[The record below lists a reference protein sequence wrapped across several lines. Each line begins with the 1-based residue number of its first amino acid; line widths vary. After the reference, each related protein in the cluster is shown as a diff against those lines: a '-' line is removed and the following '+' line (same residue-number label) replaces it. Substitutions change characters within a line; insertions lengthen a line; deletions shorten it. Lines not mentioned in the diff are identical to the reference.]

1 MRNDGELPNEVVTTA
16 ANHSGV
22 RKSNRSAPHRRLR
35 SSALAAVLRALAEQP
50 SLQSENVVEHAIDPP
65 SLESM
70 VGDHARPLQ
79 MVAKRC
85 TQWAIDPRPPGYLG
99 LFEQL
104 QASIQRQ
111 LAEPMLPDRHV
122 PSTSTL
128 PASVTLTLTRSSD
141 GSE

>member
-1 MRNDGELPNEVVTTA
+1 MKLSQRLPIIAAYEVEPVR
-16 ANHSGV
+16 GV
-22 RKSNRSAPHRRLR
+22 CRLR
-35 SSALAAVLRALAEQP
+35 SSSLAAVLRALTEQL
-50 SLQSENVVEHAIDPP
+50 SLQGEDVVEHAIDPP

-70 VGDHARPLQ
+70 VGDDPGPLE
-79 MVAKRC
+79 MVAQRC
-85 TQWAIDPRPPGYLG
+85 AQWAINPRPPGYLG

-104 QASIQRQ
+104 QASIQRE

-128 PASVTLTLTRSSD
+128 PASVTLTLTRSRD